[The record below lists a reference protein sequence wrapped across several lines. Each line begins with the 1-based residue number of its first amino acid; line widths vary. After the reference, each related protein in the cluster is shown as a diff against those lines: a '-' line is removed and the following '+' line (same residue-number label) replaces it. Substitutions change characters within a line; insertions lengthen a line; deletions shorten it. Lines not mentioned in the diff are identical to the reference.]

1 MKKILLL
8 TLVLISFP
16 LYLASQS
23 REINEIFDRYE
34 KKKSVESITISP
46 SILSMTNSSKS
57 KETAD
62 LLSKITDMRIL
73 NIPENALE
81 NGQPISKQL
90 KYELDKVIKQFQFQ
104 RAVKVE
110 EENSSFELY
119 MINGNKGAVLFISSD
134 NSSFSAISILGDIDK
149 TIVNSLLNGSIKVKK

>member
-8 TLVLISFP
+8 ILAIVAFP
-16 LYLASQS
+16 AIIAAQS

-34 KKKSVESITISP
+34 KKKMVESITISP
-46 SILSMTNSSKS
+46 SLLSMTNSSKS
-57 KETAD
+57 QETKD

-73 NIPENALE
+73 NIPESALE

-134 NSSFSAISILGDIDK
+134 NSSFTAISILGDIDK
-149 TIVNSLLNGSIKVKK
+149 SVVNSLLNGSIKVKK